1 MISAGQC
8 RYEGIK
14 LEILKS
20 FSLVFALSTSIL
32 HFAIAFVAL
41 ASLSVNMP
49 LFKKGGIFTET
60 PFRARSYI
68 TKPSSAKTISPAV
81 R

>member
-49 LFKKGGIFTET
+49 LFKKVVYSQKHHFVHD
-60 PFRARSYI
+60 P
-68 TKPSSAKTISPAV
+68 V
-81 R
+81 